1 MQLTAQQSKQSRKI
15 TSMIQHTYHYTS
27 ATTVSANDSSSALMR
42 GVSIPYLSHNPS
54 SDRDPFPIP
63 RTLVS
68 QLALLACY
76 FQSMPLFAIGA
87 ETQGLLRKQCVR
99 KNSKIAHFT
108 PAADEVFLPEC
119 SLSLGL
125 SPFVVIM
132 LHLCVFF
139 DAFSD
144 TFPLLV
150 AHKHHIIVSSYCY
163 KASELYCC
171 RVGPSTSRT
180 LHRLPATITQAT
192 QLRLNDEL
200 DAGTHA
206 VFSDVESYLRPRAVR
221 PGSTNA
227 NDPRA
232 TDATAVGTAKGG
244 VSRKGTASLRGPIT
258 SAAGAS
264 VSRAAQIISTSTHG
278 GAQTAPEAKALLAGR
293 EDAAARSVGG
303 RGAGRGGGEVA
314 LEGGGVWG
322 GDLWFDR
329 VEARGETGGRGLGAR
344 VGAGGVGGGTA
355 TSSPLFKVSE
365 RLRGAA
371 RASGERTRRKAAGV
385 SQSPPSGNDES
396 KVRGG
401 GGGGRGGGGRIQC
414 LHGGSRMTINPRIP
428 TIPGRSTSGLHQPDR
443 HCLHQA
449 RSAVRS
455 SASRMKGELHVPKNR
470 S

>member
-1 MQLTAQQSKQSRKI
+1 MT
-15 TSMIQHTYHYTS
+15 TYPS
-27 ATTVSANDSSSALMR
+27 GLDALVQR
-42 GVSIPYLSHNPS
+42 
-54 SDRDPFPIP
+54 
-63 RTLVS
+63 
-68 QLALLACY
+68 
-76 FQSMPLFAIGA
+76 
-87 ETQGLLRKQCVR
+87 E
-99 KNSKIAHFT
+99 
-108 PAADEVFLPEC
+108 
-119 SLSLGL
+119 
-125 SPFVVIM
+125 
-132 LHLCVFF
+132 
-139 DAFSD
+139 
-144 TFPLLV
+144 
-150 AHKHHIIVSSYCY
+150 
-163 KASELYCC
+163 
-171 RVGPSTSRT
+171 
-180 LHRLPATITQAT
+180 AT

-396 KVRGG
+396 KAKLAACQAQLEEVM
-401 GGGGRGGGGRIQC
+401 
-414 LHGGSRMTINPRIP
+414 LA
-428 TIPGRSTSGLHQPDR
+428 
-443 HCLHQA
+443 HQA
-449 RSAVRS
+449 GRQEAVELRRQLSSEQEHTRRVSRQLQQSQLTAAKEAKAKEEEAAKAAALSARVSDLERDLTTSNRTARQNETDKKSLEVRLHRALEEVS
-455 SASRMKGELHVPKNR
+455 KQKEALRQAQGQTKDRGQGQRLEVARLEAHCQRLERQKLELLTAFKKQLKLIDVLKRQKLHAEATRALGFTEEDFVKTLDWDSR
-470 S
+470 